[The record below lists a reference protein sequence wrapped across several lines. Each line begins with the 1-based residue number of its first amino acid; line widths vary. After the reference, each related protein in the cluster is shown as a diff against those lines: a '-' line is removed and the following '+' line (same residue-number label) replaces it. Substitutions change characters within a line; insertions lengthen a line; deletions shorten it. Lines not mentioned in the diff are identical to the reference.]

1 MITKQED
8 LGTMN
13 TEALYQTDFPL
24 PGRRQGKVR
33 DIYAIEGT
41 ADASGQVLI
50 IATDRISAFDV
61 VLPTPVAGKGRL
73 LTQISASWFDLVRS
87 WGIIEDHL
95 ISTDPAD
102 IPGLSDEQRQS
113 LIERV
118 MVCRPAKVVP
128 VECVVRG
135 YIAGSGW
142 SQYSQDGTICGIK
155 LPDGLKRAE
164 RLPEP
169 IFTPTTKA
177 DTGHDEPMSFDEVC
191 STLSQTLAERLRD
204 ISLQIYKQAA
214 EYALERGLILA
225 DTKLEFGFALDDM
238 GKPSDELIL
247 IDEIFTPDSSRY
259 WPADSYEPGVEP
271 FSFDKQYV
279 RNYLQEL
286 VDAGKWDKTPPG
298 PELTPFVVENTLKR
312 YAQVKSKLF
321 G

>member
-1 MITKQED
+1 MNNKLEDQPTMTTK
-8 LGTMN
+8 
-13 TEALYQTDFPL
+13 AIYQTDLPL

-33 DIYAIEGT
+33 DIYSVPSTGA
-41 ADASGQVLI
+41 ASGQVLI

-61 VLPTPVAGKGRL
+61 VLPTPVAGKGQL
-73 LTQISASWFDLVRS
+73 LTQISALWFDLVRS
-87 WGIIEDHL
+87 WDIIGDHL
-95 ISTDPAD
+95 ISTDPSD
-102 IPGLSDEQRQS
+102 IPSLNDQQRTS
-113 LIERV
+113 LLERV

-142 SQYSQDGTICGIK
+142 AQYSKDETICGIK
-155 LPDGLKRAE
+155 LPAGIKRAGK
-164 RLPEP
+164 LPEP

-177 DTGHDEPMSFDEVC
+177 ETGHDEPMSFEEVC
-191 STLSQTLAERLRD
+191 TELGQALAERLRD
-204 ISLQIYKQAA
+204 VSLEIYTKAA

-225 DTKLEFGFALDDM
+225 DTKLEFGFALDSS
-238 GKPSDELIL
+238 GEPTDELML

-298 PELTPFVVENTLKR
+298 PEITQTVVENTLKR

-321 G
+321 S

>member
-1 MITKQED
+1 MITKQQD
-8 LGTMN
+8 PRAMKTQ
-13 TEALYQTDFPL
+13 ALYQTDFPL

-33 DIYAIEGT
+33 DIYAIEAS

-61 VLPTPVAGKGRL
+61 VLPTPIAGKGQL
-73 LTQISASWFDLVRS
+73 LTQISASWFSLVRS

-102 IPGLSDEQRQS
+102 IPGLNDEQRQS

-142 SQYSQDGTICGIK
+142 AQYNQDGTICSIK
-155 LPDGLKRAE
+155 LPDGLKRAD

-177 DTGHDEPMSFDEVC
+177 ETGHDEPMRFDEVC
-191 STLSQTLAERLRD
+191 STLSPALAERLRD

-225 DTKLEFGFALDDM
+225 DTKLEFGFALDDK
-238 GKPSDELIL
+238 GNPTDELIL

-259 WPADSYEPGVEP
+259 WPADTYEPGVEP

>member
-8 LGTMN
+8 PRTMN

-33 DIYAIEGT
+33 DIYAIAGT

-61 VLPTPVAGKGRL
+61 VLPTPVTGKGRL
-73 LTQISASWFDLVRS
+73 LTQISAAWFDLVRS

-102 IPGLSDEQRQS
+102 IPGLSDEQRQL

-142 SQYSQDGTICGIK
+142 AQYSKDGTICGIK
-155 LPDGLKRAE
+155 LPDGLMRAE

-177 DTGHDEPMSFDEVC
+177 DTGHDEPMSFEEVC
-191 STLSQTLAERLRD
+191 STLSQALAERLRE

-225 DTKLEFGFALDDM
+225 DTKLEFGFALDDK
-238 GKPSDELIL
+238 GNPSDELIL

-259 WPADSYEPGVEP
+259 WPADTYEPGVEP